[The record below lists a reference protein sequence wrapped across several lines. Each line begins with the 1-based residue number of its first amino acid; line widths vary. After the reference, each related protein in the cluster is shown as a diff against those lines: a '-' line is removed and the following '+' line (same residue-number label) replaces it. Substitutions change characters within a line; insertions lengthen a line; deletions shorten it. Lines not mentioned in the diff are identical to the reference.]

1 MPQCQRHPNVETNLA
16 CGKCGTYVCPRCMVQ
31 TPVGVRCP
39 DCARPTRVPTF
50 DVRFVHYVRAILAG
64 AVIGGALGYAWG
76 AITPWLDVFWGLR
89 YIALLVA
96 AYLVGEAVS
105 LSVNRKRSR
114 GLGAVAVLSLVV
126 VVVVSAFVSG
136 SFASV
141 WGLVDNF
148 YGFIFVLVAIYIVVR
163 RAVR

>member
-1 MPQCQRHPNVETNLA
+1 
-16 CGKCGTYVCPRCMVQ
+16 MVQ

-39 DCARPTRVPTF
+39 DCARSTRIPTF
-50 DVRFVHYVRAILAG
+50 DVRLVHYARAIAAG
-64 AVIGGALGYAWG
+64 VVIGGALGYAWG

-89 YIALLVA
+89 YIVLIAT

-114 GLGAVAVLSLVV
+114 GLGVVAVSSLVV
-126 VVVVSAFVSG
+126 AVVVSALVSG

-141 WGLVDNF
+141 WGLIGNF
-148 YGFIFVLVAIYIVVR
+148 YGFIFVLIAIYIAVQ